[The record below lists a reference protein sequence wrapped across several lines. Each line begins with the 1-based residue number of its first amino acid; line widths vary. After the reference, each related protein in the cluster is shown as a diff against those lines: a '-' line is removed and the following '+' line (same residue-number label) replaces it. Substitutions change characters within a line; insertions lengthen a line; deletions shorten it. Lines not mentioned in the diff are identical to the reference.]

1 MKVER
6 YVSKKVLWLI
16 AVALIIGGGA
26 TLYFGTIHRFTYA
39 SEYENYSEV
48 NGRVK
53 SIQEYEHEKDDDGIY
68 YTYSAEIEYTV
79 DGTSY
84 TKNTDDIFSEDN
96 VPNKGNKIPILYNN
110 NNPNNCV
117 VAKEDW
123 MTKSMVPFTDSGDDW
138 LFTSLLA
145 LGMALVVIAMALDSD
160 QVRGVI
166 LGFGLLLI
174 GIAGVVMGVITGNSA
189 MFILIIFG
197 ALGVLILCRYL
208 FVPKERR
215 EREDA
220 AAESLRIL
228 KVMNICAE
236 PLNQRNII
244 LFAMMENNGNIVQLL
259 SYDDYNY
266 RFTDGDIFQ
275 ISKNDVVG
283 FSQVRQVNGYN
294 TIDISQI
301 DGNAIRPINPMLKK
315 VLSHL

>member
-6 YVSKKVLWLI
+6 YVSKKVIWLI
-16 AVALIIGGGA
+16 AVVLIIGGGVA
-26 TLYFGTIHRFTYA
+26 FYFGIIHRFTYA
-39 SEYENYSEV
+39 SEYEDYSEV

-53 SIQEYEHEKDDDGIY
+53 SIQKYEHEKDDDDIY

-79 DGTSY
+79 DGTNY
-84 TKNTDDIFSEDN
+84 TKNTDDIFYEDN
-96 VPNKGNKIPILYNN
+96 VPDKGGKIPILYNN
-110 NNPNNCV
+110 NDPKNCV

-123 MTKSMVPFTDSGDDW
+123 MTKSMVPFTDRGDDW
-138 LFTSLLA
+138 LFASMA
-145 LGMALVVIAMALDSD
+145 FFGIALVVIAMALDND

-166 LGFGLLLI
+166 LGFGMLLM
-174 GIAGVVMGVITGNSA
+174 GIDGVVMGVITGNFA
-189 MFILIIFG
+189 MFILIVFG
-197 ALGVLILCRYL
+197 AVGVFVLYRYL

-220 AAESLRIL
+220 AAESLRML
-228 KVMNICAE
+228 KVMDIFAE

-244 LFAMMENNGNIVQLL
+244 VFAMTENNGNIVQLL

-275 ISKNDVVG
+275 ISKNDIEG
-283 FSQVRQVNGYN
+283 CSQVRQVNGYS

-301 DGNAIRPINPMLKK
+301 DENAIQPINPMLKK
-315 VLSHL
+315 ILSHF